1 VTALRYRRRLLE
13 LDNNSNRV
21 ALSEWLPL
29 ERNLLKSET
38 VPFTLVLRKD
48 NETTE
53 LRCRRR
59 FRLPGQQWRWSD
71 VWELVP
77 RSASCDSLKLNDVSF
92 RLVAPEN
99 DEDNQQWHVF
109 EGRRWAASVQQRPQH
124 LTDLHG
130 WGAPLTL
137 RSGPYN
143 SVEPDQPLLRCIVNH
158 GVLQR
163 VTVLAN
169 GAVRLS
175 LARRIEPDDRHELLI
190 LSEEGLVWRTSV
202 EHVQNDGRNTA
213 ECASASPVRSSWY
226 SDFDVA
232 DDETCATWHAS
243 LPKELDVT
251 TVVATAIAYDGEWLG
266 SRWTEEWPMLL
277 QSSAAAQEGEAAHR
291 LEDIADVLRWF
302 HLPLVAPDHIDNVR
316 RFGHAFPVAVL
327 FAWLGCRSDSSLS
340 SVILDEGW
348 LGVVRDVFKDWRPT
362 GLDASDL
369 RSRFEHP
376 STGPALPLGATA
388 SKLSQV
394 HPLLAARVVEAWLN
408 SDEAAKHSSKER
420 RVLPWALKDQILR
433 GESHDGLVRRVAQ
446 DVARSAEP
454 PDGTIDFVSD
464 PRDGLLE
471 KALKLFRNPDSRDV
485 TVVDHGNIDV
495 AMRLDA
501 FRTLVLSACLERI
514 GKDME

>member
-1 VTALRYRRRLLE
+1 VVDAQPREATALDDAYDLVTNGITLSTLLRQTDGSLVAQPDVIEIPTSAAAAVIELRTRSGEVAATQSIEIWADDDDVDGFVVKTGRRISPWGSEFAKRETLLIYSSDLEMEPVRQPVAVLGNGARHVVHLEPGDEARLLLDGQLLWESRRPDAPAWREQVNAQLEFRPTESPHEFRVRVSHPVEVRVTALRYRRRLLE

-158 GVLQR
+158 GVLQ
-163 VTVLAN
+163 
-169 GAVRLS
+169 
-175 LARRIEPDDRHELLI
+175 
-190 LSEEGLVWRTSV
+190 
-202 EHVQNDGRNTA
+202 
-213 ECASASPVRSSWY
+213 
-226 SDFDVA
+226 
-232 DDETCATWHAS
+232 
-243 LPKELDVT
+243 
-251 TVVATAIAYDGEWLG
+251 
-266 SRWTEEWPMLL
+266 
-277 QSSAAAQEGEAAHR
+277 
-291 LEDIADVLRWF
+291 
-302 HLPLVAPDHIDNVR
+302 
-316 RFGHAFPVAVL
+316 
-327 FAWLGCRSDSSLS
+327 
-340 SVILDEGW
+340 
-348 LGVVRDVFKDWRPT
+348 
-362 GLDASDL
+362 
-369 RSRFEHP
+369 
-376 STGPALPLGATA
+376 
-388 SKLSQV
+388 
-394 HPLLAARVVEAWLN
+394 
-408 SDEAAKHSSKER
+408 
-420 RVLPWALKDQILR
+420 
-433 GESHDGLVRRVAQ
+433 
-446 DVARSAEP
+446 
-454 PDGTIDFVSD
+454 
-464 PRDGLLE
+464 
-471 KALKLFRNPDSRDV
+471 
-485 TVVDHGNIDV
+485 
-495 AMRLDA
+495 
-501 FRTLVLSACLERI
+501 
-514 GKDME
+514 